1 MQGLHILVV
10 TLLDIKAE
18 TSNFSENTH
27 EMKRLAKELPHPIQ
41 RYLLQLTELGNA
53 YTTVLPE
60 RDTFMTI

>member
-1 MQGLHILVV
+1 MQGPHILFV

-41 RYLLQLTELGNA
+41 RYLLPELGNA